1 LLQDLS
7 FTKWAKVEDGFKM
20 KKNKKFFKQNKQN
33 KEVKVAKKD
42 K

>member
-7 FTKWAKVEDGFKM
+7 FTKWEKVEDGFKM
-20 KKNKKFFKQNKQN
+20 KSNKKRFKQN
-33 KEVKVAKKD
+33 KEVKIVKKD